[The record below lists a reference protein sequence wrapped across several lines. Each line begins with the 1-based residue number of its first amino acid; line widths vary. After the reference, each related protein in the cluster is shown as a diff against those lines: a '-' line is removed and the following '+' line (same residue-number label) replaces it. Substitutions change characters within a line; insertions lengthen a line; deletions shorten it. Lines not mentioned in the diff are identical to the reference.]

1 VLAVLHDLDTVRT
14 QIPETMMI
22 AREMVAH
29 GPTEQV
35 LTSANLLRARQ
46 MCEAFDNDAPVC
58 MPKVR
63 VAL

>member
-1 VLAVLHDLDTVRT
+1 
-14 QIPETMMI
+14 MI

-63 VAL
+63 GAL